1 MGPAESVCAENHKSA
16 ISRWRSTKNSNEARS
31 ARHAPVTYDPFTG
44 ARPNGTMRTAHS
56 TLEHVNIVRKTTA
69 PLLAGPILLVL
80 AGSLAAQQ
88 TTRPAAPAPAAVQ
101 NETAPQSTTATYG
114 DWVVQCQTRTEPTP
128 SQVCDMAQVAQ
139 VQGKNVPFSRIAI
152 ARPEKGQPVK
162 LILQVPVNA
171 AFGSPVRFQTGEA
184 NPELTAPFASCIP
197 NGCFA
202 QFDLNEETMKRLR
215 AASTAGKLSFLDA
228 GGHEIV
234 VPVSFNG
241 FSQAF
246 DALIKK

>member
-1 MGPAESVCAENHKSA
+1 MYAPLH
-16 ISRWRSTKNSNEARS
+16 SRPSKWDNAS
-31 ARHAPVTYDPFTG
+31 YPFQVLQHM
-44 ARPNGTMRTAHS
+44 PKMRM
-56 TLEHVNIVRKTTA
+56 TTA
-69 PLLAGPILLVL
+69 PLLAGPILLLL

-88 TTRPAAPAPAAVQ
+88 AVRPAAPPPAPAAAQ
-101 NETAPQSTTATYG
+101 NEAAPQSTTATYG

-128 SQVCDMAQVAQ
+128 GQVCDMAQVAQ
-139 VQGKNVPFSRIAI
+139 VQGKNVPFSRVAI

-171 AFGSPVRFQTGEA
+171 SFGSPVRFQTGEA
-184 NPELTAPFASCIP
+184 NPELTAPFASCVP

-215 AASTAGKLSFLDA
+215 AAPTAGKLSFADA
-228 GGHEIV
+228 GGHEIA

-246 DALIKK
+246 DALIRK

>member
-1 MGPAESVCAENHKSA
+1 M
-16 ISRWRSTKNSNEARS
+16 
-31 ARHAPVTYDPFTG
+31 
-44 ARPNGTMRTAHS
+44 
-56 TLEHVNIVRKTTA
+56 
-69 PLLAGPILLVL
+69 
-80 AGSLAAQQ
+80 
-88 TTRPAAPAPAAVQ
+88 PAPALPAVQ
-101 NETAPQSTTATYG
+101 NEAAPQSTTATYS

-128 SQVCDMAQVAQ
+128 GQVCDMAQVSQ
-139 VQGKNVPFSRIAI
+139 LQGKNVPFSRIAV

-162 LILQVPVNA
+162 LIVQVPVNA
-171 AFGSPVRFQTGEA
+171 SFASPVRFQTGEA
-184 NPELTAPFASCIP
+184 NPELTAPFASCVP

-202 QFDLNEETMKRLR
+202 QFDLDEETMKKLR
-215 AASTAGKLSFLDA
+215 ATSTAGKLSFPDA